1 MGVYQLLSFFYAGS
15 KIERMCFFVKIL
27 YRNLAVLIVL
37 LVTSC
42 SMFGQAVQATELDRV
57 YSSSRHFSANY
68 ALSSQ
73 RFSFENRGTATW
85 QQWQTDARSAL
96 TALLG
101 LDQMKRQLADF
112 RPTGKLLREEKA
124 DGFIRQFWIV
134 NTEPTVPLP
143 LIVLLPS
150 GKKGPKPLVLTPHGH
165 GRSTQAYAGVY
176 ADSAEQASIRAGERD
191 VAVQAVKEGYIAIA
205 PTTRAFGDTRDDD
218 DKRDDKPFSCRIQL
232 MHDLLLGRTPIGDR
246 VWDMQRILDWAIVN
260 FEVDTSRVA
269 ITGNSAGGTVTLF
282 TAAIDTRFTIA
293 APASYFSTFEG
304 SIGSIVHCDC
314 NYIPGIMNWGR
325 MSDVA
330 GLIAPRPMSIIHGR
344 TDDIYPITETRKAF
358 DQLKKIY
365 AAAGAG
371 LHLQL
376 YEGTGGHRYYQ
387 AGAWPFIRHYFLS
400 TGK

>member
-1 MGVYQLLSFFYAGS
+1 
-15 KIERMCFFVKIL
+15 
-27 YRNLAVLIVL
+27 
-37 LVTSC
+37 
-42 SMFGQAVQATELDRV
+42 
-57 YSSSRHFSANY
+57 
-68 ALSSQ
+68 
-73 RFSFENRGTATW
+73 
-85 QQWQTDARSAL
+85 
-96 TALLG
+96 
-101 LDQMKRQLADF
+101 
-112 RPTGKLLREEKA
+112 
-124 DGFIRQFWIV
+124 
-134 NTEPTVPLP
+134 
-143 LIVLLPS
+143 
-150 GKKGPKPLVLTPHGH
+150 
-165 GRSTQAYAGVY
+165 
-176 ADSAEQASIRAGERD
+176 

-218 DKRDDKPFSCRIQL
+218 DKREDKPFSCRIQL

-282 TAAIDTRFTIA
+282 AAAIDTRFTIA

-330 GLIAPRPMSIIHGR
+330 GLVAPRPISVIHGR
-344 TDDIYPITETRKAF
+344 KDDIYPITETRKAF
-358 DQLKKIY
+358 EELRKIY
-365 AAAGAG
+365 ESAGAG
-371 LHLQL
+371 SHLQL
-376 YEGTGGHRYYQ
+376 FEGAEGHRYYQ